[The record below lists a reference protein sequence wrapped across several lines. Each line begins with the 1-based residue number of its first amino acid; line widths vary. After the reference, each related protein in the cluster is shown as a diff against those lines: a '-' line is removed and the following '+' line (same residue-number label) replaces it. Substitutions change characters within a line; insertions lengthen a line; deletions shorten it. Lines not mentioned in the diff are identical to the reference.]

1 MKRVPLE
8 VYSFAGDLRA
18 MAHFLLK
25 IEELS
30 RFIDELEKNHPEIK
44 RAIVDTGSPITLIG
58 PLDTKR
64 MRISKLQLNRLE
76 GRNKPVNIGGGQ
88 ILTKII
94 NNSKLKFG
102 DHLEIDMPVEFPIK
116 GEENPVQPSLLGVDF
131 LLKTKSTLV
140 FNPNK
145 KEAYLEIEE

>member
-1 MKRVPLE
+1 MKRIPLQ
-8 VYSFAGDLRA
+8 VYNFPGDLRV
-18 MAHFLLK
+18 MAHFLLR

-30 RFIDELEKNHPEIK
+30 RFIPI

-76 GRNKPVNIGGGQ
+76 GRHKPVNMGGGQ
-88 ILTKII
+88 IYTKIVD
-94 NNSKLKFG
+94 NSKLNFG
-102 DHLEIDMPVEFPIK
+102 TNLEVEMPIEFPIK
-116 GEENPVQPSLLGVDF
+116 DDDNPSQPSLLGVDF

-140 FNPNK
+140 FSPDK